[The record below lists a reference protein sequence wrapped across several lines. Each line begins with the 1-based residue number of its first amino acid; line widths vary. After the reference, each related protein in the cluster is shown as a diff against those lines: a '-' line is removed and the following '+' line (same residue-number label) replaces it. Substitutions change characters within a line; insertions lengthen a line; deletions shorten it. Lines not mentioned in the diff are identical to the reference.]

1 MNMQALM
8 QQAQRMQKDMQKKQE
23 EINSTVYEGK
33 SELVDVEVYGTKK
46 IKKINIKNKDSFDAE
61 DVEILEDMIKI
72 AMNDAFSKVDKDV
85 ESKMGSYGKQL
96 GGLF

>member
-46 IKKINIKNKDSFDAE
+46 IKKITIKNKDNFDAE
-61 DVEILEDMIKI
+61 DIEILEDMIKI
-72 AMNDAFSKVDKDV
+72 AMNDAFTKVDKDV